1 MQNKKTLTK
10 KQSAVIDELFSGEFD
25 QQQVLEKYKIS
36 KKLYDK
42 WQNNQNFIDEF
53 NRRITNA
60 HRQGELIIAKYAS
73 LAAAKLVALTE
84 SENQETA
91 RKACLDV
98 ISARGMTA
106 SEQGQDALS
115 EKNHQQLPAE
125 MASRLLAALAQA
137 ETEESE

>member
-1 MQNKKTLTK
+1 MQNKNTLTK
-10 KQSAVIDELFSGEFD
+10 KQSAVIDKLFSDDFD
-25 QQQVLEKYKIS
+25 QEQVLEKYKIS
-36 KKLYDK
+36 KRLYDK
-42 WQNNQNFIDEF
+42 WQKNQNFIDEF

-91 RKACLDV
+91 RKTCLDI

-106 SEQGQDALS
+106 SEQGQDALI

-137 ETEESE
+137 ETEASE

>member
-1 MQNKKTLTK
+1 MQNKNTLTK
-10 KQSAVIDELFSGEFD
+10 RQLAVIDELFSGDCD

-36 KKLYDK
+36 KRLYDK

-60 HRQGELIIAKYAS
+60 RRQGELIIAKYAS

-91 RKACLDV
+91 RKVCLDI
-98 ISARGMTA
+98 ISARGMTVR
-106 SEQGQDALS
+106 EQGQADLI
-115 EKNHQQLPAE
+115 EKNYQQLSAE
-125 MASRLLAALAQA
+125 TASQLLAALAQV
-137 ETEESE
+137 ETKTTE